1 MMKNYHGALCAALL
15 AITIP
20 IVSPQASAA
29 PIAREIPADAV
40 VYPDDAH
47 QGDLTVEWDVAKRN
61 FKISYIVPSTGYYY
75 DDDSNPVHIDLEN
88 VTKVVFSRDLGYG
101 KTEIATIDNPAPG
114 NTVSIT
120 DADVLSGSTYD
131 YSAVCYVGEKYNS
144 TLSVYSVTAGSLP
157 APVSDV
163 TVATTQGKAPVTVS
177 FTVPSTYSDGKTPIS
192 AITRVTAIETEYDW
206 IEGDIEHQ
214 RGSVE
219 NPAPGSRQQIV
230 YSGTDLSEN
239 TSHTWILTAEGGDGK
254 SEPVNVQFFLGND
267 RPAQVTNLN
276 ATINGEGNVVLTWD
290 APDKGCQNGYI
301 NPADTRYK
309 ISTKPTPTSWDE
321 TEVATDIAETTYTY
335 VPEGDAQQSLVF
347 CVKAYNSV
355 GESATE
361 TTPSL
366 VVGPAEALPYT
377 EGFDGGEEYS
387 RAPQHVWGTST
398 TSTSTYPTTW
408 KFDSYAYI
416 GSDKVTPRSGDGGF
430 ADMRYYSS
438 ASEQT
443 HDYLTSGS
451 INVAGQ
457 QAVQLSFCHY
467 TAANNNTSTIT
478 AWVSF
483 DKGEFQQVYTGS
495 VAAAEAKWVDVT
507 RKVTVPAGASTAVI
521 RFEAFNGSTP
531 ETVIIDD
538 IKLESAQPDA
548 IVYPASVSDFTAEMN
563 EAGNA
568 IDIAL
573 TAPTLSHASLG
584 EVHGEPLTRISS
596 IKLYRNISGGEYAL
610 IHTFD
615 NPAPGERLTYSDTD
629 LAVGGSYYYRAVT
642 YIDDRCDYGE
652 YPDHEVMVGQRP
664 ADVTEFTITSTRG
677 NAPVMAAFKAPA
689 VDTEGKELT
698 ENVSIALSRYDY
710 VAMTWTDLKTW
721 DSVAPGEY
729 CSYSDNGVTA
739 QSNYKYQVK
748 ATGRAGE
755 SYGISL
761 DIYVGVDQPMPPT
774 NVNARIEGDKVVLT
788 WDAPAGGINNGYIDF
803 ENLTYKVYKGNGYS
817 DYNAAEIADG
827 IRECTFT
834 DPAEYEEE
842 ENVRYFVKAVN
853 MNYEGYSTASQLLT
867 VGPAAT
873 LPFTEGFD
881 SKLNGNIT
889 ADRSTWKTSST
900 DESTVWAFAEM
911 AYFILE
917 GQVVPYSGDGLAY
930 AYYGPYASTI
940 RNDYLT
946 SGHIDISNAVKPVAE
961 YYVYVVPEYETSLT
975 FEVSTDDE
983 NYTPLHI
990 TEYTDS
996 KFTEAGWVKVE
1007 CDLSSYKEAG
1017 KISMRFNAHKDE
1029 YSCSTAIDQIRVYDK
1044 DASVSNIDTDGI
1056 NISVDGRRLTVDCAD
1071 GTPVAV
1077 CTLNGMTVARGNG
1090 SMAIDLAPAAY
1101 IVNAGGKTAKV
1112 MVR

>member
-1 MMKNYHGALCAALL
+1 M
-15 AITIP
+15 
-20 IVSPQASAA
+20 
-29 PIAREIPADAV
+29 
-40 VYPDDAH
+40 
-47 QGDLTVEWDVAKRN
+47 
-61 FKISYIVPSTGYYY
+61 
-75 DDDSNPVHIDLEN
+75 
-88 VTKVVFSRDLGYG
+88 
-101 KTEIATIDNPAPG
+101 
-114 NTVSIT
+114 
-120 DADVLSGSTYD
+120 LSGSTYD

-177 FTVPSTYSDGKTPIS
+177 FPVPSTYSDGKTPIS

-467 TAANNNTSTIT
+467 AAANNNTSTIT

-495 VAAAEAKWVDVT
+495 VAAAEAK
-507 RKVTVPAGASTAVI
+507 
-521 RFEAFNGSTP
+521 
-531 ETVIIDD
+531 
-538 IKLESAQPDA
+538 
-548 IVYPASVSDFTAEMN
+548 
-563 EAGNA
+563 
-568 IDIAL
+568 
-573 TAPTLSHASLG
+573 
-584 EVHGEPLTRISS
+584 
-596 IKLYRNISGGEYAL
+596 
-610 IHTFD
+610 
-615 NPAPGERLTYSDTD
+615 
-629 LAVGGSYYYRAVT
+629 
-642 YIDDRCDYGE
+642 
-652 YPDHEVMVGQRP
+652 
-664 ADVTEFTITSTRG
+664 
-677 NAPVMAAFKAPA
+677 
-689 VDTEGKELT
+689 
-698 ENVSIALSRYDY
+698 
-710 VAMTWTDLKTW
+710 
-721 DSVAPGEY
+721 
-729 CSYSDNGVTA
+729 
-739 QSNYKYQVK
+739 
-748 ATGRAGE
+748 
-755 SYGISL
+755 
-761 DIYVGVDQPMPPT
+761 
-774 NVNARIEGDKVVLT
+774 
-788 WDAPAGGINNGYIDF
+788 
-803 ENLTYKVYKGNGYS
+803 
-817 DYNAAEIADG
+817 
-827 IRECTFT
+827 
-834 DPAEYEEE
+834 
-842 ENVRYFVKAVN
+842 
-853 MNYEGYSTASQLLT
+853 
-867 VGPAAT
+867 
-873 LPFTEGFD
+873 
-881 SKLNGNIT
+881 
-889 ADRSTWKTSST
+889 
-900 DESTVWAFAEM
+900 
-911 AYFILE
+911 
-917 GQVVPYSGDGLAY
+917 
-930 AYYGPYASTI
+930 
-940 RNDYLT
+940 
-946 SGHIDISNAVKPVAE
+946 
-961 YYVYVVPEYETSLT
+961 
-975 FEVSTDDE
+975 
-983 NYTPLHI
+983 
-990 TEYTDS
+990 
-996 KFTEAGWVKVE
+996 
-1007 CDLSSYKEAG
+1007 
-1017 KISMRFNAHKDE
+1017 
-1029 YSCSTAIDQIRVYDK
+1029 
-1044 DASVSNIDTDGI
+1044 
-1056 NISVDGRRLTVDCAD
+1056 
-1071 GTPVAV
+1071 
-1077 CTLNGMTVARGNG
+1077 
-1090 SMAIDLAPAAY
+1090 
-1101 IVNAGGKTAKV
+1101 
-1112 MVR
+1112 